1 MTKGKNTTIK
11 PIRKNTPKRNSA
23 LAKKGKT
30 KKTFKNRI
38 FRFLFFSL
46 LIAGSLFGLF
56 LVSVYYGAWG
66 KLPDYHTLKNI
77 QNADASEVYSEDGKI
92 LGRIYAENRTNI
104 DFSAI
109 PINVINALVATE
121 DSRFYS
127 HEGIDEI
134 SLVRV
139 LVKTLILGNKNSGGG
154 STLSQQLAKNL
165 YPRRDF
171 GKFSMPVNKIKE
183 AITASRLEKIYSKKK
198 ILQLYL
204 NTVPFGEQV
213 FGIESAS
220 RQYFS
225 KPAHQLKLDESAVLI
240 GMLKA
245 PSYYNPRRF
254 PERSKQRRNVV
265 LGQMTKNNF
274 ISENKA
280 EQLKQQPLK
289 INYQKQSTHSGLAPY
304 LRERIRVEADNI
316 LKKYT
321 KADGSYYDIYRDGL
335 RILSTVDYSMQTYAE
350 DAVKSHMN
358 NLQGL
363 FYKHWGN
370 QNPWDN
376 NKAILTSA
384 IERSPYYKKLKDEGK
399 NKQEIDKLFKTKR
412 ESKIFTW
419 NGEKDVKMSPLDSIK
434 HYIKLLNTGFVA
446 MESNTGK
453 IKAWVGGIDFKHFQ
467 YDHVTGRRQVGSI
480 FKPIV
485 YAAALEANMSP
496 FDYYPNERKVYA
508 EYQDWSP
515 RNADNNYEG
524 SYSMEGALAESVNT
538 IAVDLIMET
547 GIESTIELAEEMGV
561 SSPLPNVPSLALGTA
576 NISLLEMIQVYAN
589 LANRGKRVDPYYISR
604 IETNKG
610 EVIVDLNPLGAE
622 FETSL
627 SPENADII
635 NHMLTAVVDS
645 GTAKSLRTVYGLK
658 GEFAGKTGTTQSQA
672 DGWYIGYNQ
681 NLVAGAWVGAAD
693 MRVHFRS
700 LALGQG
706 ATMALPIYGKFMHQ
720 LNNNSKYDNY
730 CSAPFFKPDNT
741 SLAKLDMPHY
751 MPPRAN
757 FFERLLGLDNKKDDK
772 IKLEER
778 RAKRK
783 KNKKSI
789 YDKIKSI
796 FGGKNKD

>member
-1 MTKGKNTTIK
+1 MTKGKNTPTK
-11 PIRKNTPKRNSA
+11 ARKKSTPKRKSTS
-23 LAKKGKT
+23 AKKKIT
-30 KKTFKNRI
+30 KMSLKKRF
-38 FRFLFFSL
+38 FRFSFICL
-46 LIAGSLFGLF
+46 LITGSLFGLF
-56 LVSVYYGAWG
+56 LASIYYGAWG

-77 QNADASEVYSEDGKI
+77 QNANASEVYSEDGKI

-121 DSRFYS
+121 DSRFYN

-139 LVKTLILGNKNSGGG
+139 LVKTLIMGNKSSGGG
-154 STLSQQLAKNL
+154 STLSQQLSKNL
-165 YPRRDF
+165 YPRRNF
-171 GKFSMPVNKIKE
+171 GKLSMPVNKIKE

-225 KPAHQLKLDESAVLI
+225 KPAYKLKLDESAVLI

-265 LGQMTKNNF
+265 IGQMAKNNF
-274 ISENKA
+274 ISDNKA
-280 EQLKQQPLK
+280 TQLKKLPLK
-289 INYQKQSTHSGLAPY
+289 INYQKQNTHDGLAPY
-304 LRERIRVEADNI
+304 LRERIRLEADNI

-321 KADGSYYDIYRDGL
+321 KANGSNYDIYRDGL
-335 RILSTVDYSMQTYAE
+335 RIVSTVDYSMQKYAE
-350 DAVKSHMN
+350 DAVKSHMK
-358 NLQGL
+358 NLQNL
-363 FYKHWGN
+363 FYKHWGR

-376 NKAILTSA
+376 NKAILKSA
-384 IERSPYYKKLKDEGK
+384 IERSPYYKSLIKQGKKKKEINALLKK
-399 NKQEIDKLFKTKR
+399 KR
-412 ESKIFTW
+412 STKIFTW
-419 NGEKDVKMSPLDSIK
+419 NGEKDLKMSPLDSIK

-467 YDHVTGRRQVGSI
+467 YDHVTGKRQVGSI

-496 FDYYPNERKVYA
+496 YDYYPNERKVYSK
-508 EYQDWSP
+508 YQDWSP
-515 RNADNNYEG
+515 RNADNKYEG

-547 GIESTIELAEEMGV
+547 GIEPTIELAEEMGIT
-561 SSPLPNVPSLALGTA
+561 SPLPNVPSLALGTA

-589 LANRGKRVDPYYISR
+589 LANRGKNIEPYYISR
-604 IETNKG
+604 IENNKG
-610 EVIVDLNPLGAE
+610 EVIVDLNHSD
-622 FETSL
+622 FTTSL

-635 NHMLTAVVDS
+635 NHMLSAVVDS

-658 GEFAGKTGTTQSQA
+658 GELAGKTGTTQSQA

-700 LALGQG
+700 LSLGQG
-706 ATMALPIYGKFMHQ
+706 ASMALPIYGKFMHQ
-720 LNNNSKYDNY
+720 LNNNRKYKNY
-730 CSAPFFKPDNT
+730 CSAPFFKPDNVCL
-741 SLAKLDMPHY
+741 SQLNIPHY
-751 MPPRAN
+751 LPPRGS
-757 FFERLLGLDNKKDDK
+757 FFKKIFGQKNKNQ
-772 IKLEER
+772 KLKAKER

-796 FGGKNKD
+796 FKKKNRDQ